1 MSLHPQPPAPAP
13 DQGSIQTSAIILIV
27 VGFLCGAMI
36 PAIFGIIALVQMNTD
51 PASARTM
58 NKVGWIIFWVI
69 LGLGILAVIAYV
81 AFFAVMFGL
90 AALPALFAI

>member
-1 MSLHPQPPAPAP
+1 MSHHPQPAAP
-13 DQGSIQTSAIILIV
+13 DQSSIQTSAIILIV

-81 AFFAVMFGL
+81 VFFVVVFGL
-90 AALPALFAI
+90 AALPTLLSV